1 LYNNKTV
8 KFVDKVLEFEINL
21 DESKENLLSRI
32 SNIVQNER
40 KNLNKEKSLKFLVK
54 KNGKKLKEFIYTL
67 REENIKEYEKEYVLP
82 KVVSAVIKKELGN
95 KIAER
100 EDIVNNIV
108 DNLKNDPYW
117 SNIVVDLI
125 KSLNKEK

>member
-1 LYNNKTV
+1 M
-8 KFVDKVLEFEINL
+8 DKVLEFEINL

-40 KNLNKEKSLKFLVK
+40 KNLNKEKNLKFLVK

-67 REENIKEYEKEYVLP
+67 KEENIKEYEKEYVLP

-95 KIAER
+95 KIVER

-117 SNIVVDLI
+117 SNVVVDLI